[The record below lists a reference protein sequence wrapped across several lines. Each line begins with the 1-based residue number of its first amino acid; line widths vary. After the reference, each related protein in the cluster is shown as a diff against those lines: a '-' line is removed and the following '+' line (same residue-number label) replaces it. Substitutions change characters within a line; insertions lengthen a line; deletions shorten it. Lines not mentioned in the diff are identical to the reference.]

1 MCGRRVCLC
10 QRRVWAVA
18 LRARRENNGRST
30 VAESAGR
37 NTPERGER
45 ARSGREKR
53 AGRAPREKQKKRKT
67 SKVSGVTGPMSIYIL
82 TMPTVLTHWD
92 VVGGRARASARQAES
107 RHLLPARGPQAQAR
121 AVPHPIVDRLGALSG
136 GEGLR
141 ISLRRAR
148 AQCSQQTR
156 ALSGKRAAAG
166 AAFPSCTPHSGWGC
180 CGPAGPGGLTS
191 PDQMCCGSRSGPS
204 RR

>member
-1 MCGRRVCLC
+1 MCGRSVCLC
-10 QRRVWAVA
+10 QRRVLAVA

-92 VVGGRARASARQAES
+92 VVGGMSSSQRKTSRVKTPSPRPWATGAGPCRPTPHRRSSRRTQWRGRPQDLPQTRPRTVQPADPRSQRYES
-107 RHLLPARGPQAQAR
+107 CRRGGLPIMYAAF
-121 AVPHPIVDRLGALSG
+121 RLGMLWS
-136 GEGLR
+136 
-141 ISLRRAR
+141 RRPR
-148 AQCSQQTR
+148 
-156 ALSGKRAAAG
+156 
-166 AAFPSCTPHSGWGC
+166 W
-180 CGPAGPGGLTS
+180 
-191 PDQMCCGSRSGPS
+191 PDQP
-204 RR
+204 

>member
-1 MCGRRVCLC
+1 MPVPAARVGCGPEGATRKINGARST
-10 QRRVWAVA
+10 RARAV
-18 LRARRENNGRST
+18 ARREERGHT
-30 VAESAGR
+30 
-37 NTPERGER
+37 RGER
-45 ARSGREKR
+45 ARRSV
-53 AGRAPREKQKKRKT
+53 T

-92 VVGGRARASARQAES
+92 VVGGRARASCQDKQS
-107 RHLLPARGPQAQAR
+107 QDTFSPPVGQAQAR

-156 ALSGKRAAAG
+156 ALSGTRAAAE

>member
-1 MCGRRVCLC
+1 MCLC

-107 RHLLPARGPQAQAR
+107 RHLLPARGPGAGPCR
-121 AVPHPIVDRLGALSG
+121 PTPHRRSSRRTQWRGRPQDLPQTRPRTVQPADPRSQRYESCRRGGLPIMYAAFRLGMLWS
-136 GEGLR
+136 
-141 ISLRRAR
+141 RRPR
-148 AQCSQQTR
+148 
-156 ALSGKRAAAG
+156 
-166 AAFPSCTPHSGWGC
+166 W
-180 CGPAGPGGLTS
+180 
-191 PDQMCCGSRSGPS
+191 PDQP
-204 RR
+204 